1 MPPTQD
7 AIDAVPEAKSLRKDL
22 RLKPSVMAAI
32 ERAALAVGMDTST
45 FITSAAYRDALAVE
59 AAQHRTVLPQE
70 AFDAFAEVVN
80 RPGERLDSLKDLMKA
95 RQSLQSDG

>member
-1 MPPTQD
+1 MTLRQDTND
-7 AIDAVPEAKSLRKDL
+7 AIPEAKSLRKDL
-22 RLKPSVMAAI
+22 RLKPSVMVAI

-45 FITSAAYRDALAVE
+45 FITSAAYREALAVE

-70 AFDAFAEVVN
+70 AFDAFAEAVN
-80 RPGERLDSLKDLMKA
+80 RPGERLDSLDSLLKA